1 MCLAEVER
9 HDNGVR
15 AREIASHNPTE
26 SKRAQRRPNL
36 SITSNNCRG
45 FSAKTSIWKR
55 DELAHSMKKH
65 NVDATCLQETWN
77 AEDEDFIIHG
87 YHFFLH
93 GGPSRRG
100 GVGIVLSPKA
110 IKAWERAGQPDPIKS
125 GNVAGRERTISIEL
139 HYLDGANQI
148 VKYFLVSS
156 YAPCTKQY
164 DNTEEYKEYL
174 LNLEEKILQKC
185 PADAMPIICID
196 ANAAISDVNS
206 DNCEEASQFP
216 TDIAGKF
223 GVREKSFH
231 GERFMNFLSNNG
243 LCSTGSYFDKPC
255 HLTWI
260 GPNGCRKEI
269 DHILIPRRHL
279 RSTMRFDIVGGLDS
293 DHLMLRIKL
302 RIAAFIPRKKEGEHA
317 KERQDAELPEGRPQK
332 KRIRIDWMKIH
343 NDSQLKE
350 QFNGKLNT
358 LILEKGLSTTDIS
371 SWDRSPCFFNTFTE
385 LIEQAAQEV
394 APSDRKKKRPPWF
407 EMSEDQLLEVI
418 SIRDMAA
425 VMYMKNP
432 NPSTKE
438 KLSDARKNVKRVVK
452 ESRNRWMQIKLDEIE
467 NHKDQPRNHWR
478 AAREI
483 VDGYTGHHRKARV
496 TKMRMANGEMASNEE
511 ESAKVFKD
519 HFEKNVFNRNE
530 ESSYDDTIFDEIDP
544 IPCDPKL
551 GEVANPREIKHAIR
565 KMKTEKAPGKNGLP
579 PEAYKLLNGIGEE
592 VLEKIIIEF
601 WTNPD
606 FNPDVWK
613 HVMLKILP
621 KSGDLSNPNKWRGIA
636 LLDICS
642 KAVSSIAATRLANHL
657 KSFGVEEQAG
667 STPGK
672 GCADATFTLK
682 MALQTLH
689 EHDQESWVLFVDL
702 VKAYDTVNREMLWKI
717 LKILGV
723 PDNLIMVLKKL
734 YTDVTIN
741 LNVGEILEQ
750 FLSTSGVK
758 QGDNLAPILFIFV
771 IHAVSNSLDK
781 KWVFKTPEFRWQPD
795 TLAGNPRGQLIG
807 TKYENIG
814 TIFSFFKSYY
824 VDDTAFILLSRG
836 ELIAAS
842 KLIVSHF
849 RRFGLT
855 IHTGV
860 KSRNEDS
867 KTEAMHFPRPGQE
880 SSAADME
887 DIEIDEDRFMSFC
900 LKFKYLGTFF
910 TPELN
915 DTADIIERIS
925 QARKLFNSMNQQVLS
940 NRKIPMHIRRRL
952 YQAIVANIALWG
964 SESWALK
971 EEDRSKLETFHH
983 NCLRRMCRLTMWDV
997 AEHRITNE
1005 TVRMTAGNS
1014 PTMESMMEVRRCRW
1028 LSKLS
1033 AMEKSRS
1040 PRRMLGAWC
1049 PTPRPAGRPQ
1059 QTIRHG
1065 YRTTLSNLGFEHK
1078 QGQIRE
1084 WMTVARDRP
1093 TWGTIVESRLGLPPG
1108 SFTNLRRQ

>member
-1 MCLAEVER
+1 
-9 HDNGVR
+9 
-15 AREIASHNPTE
+15 
-26 SKRAQRRPNL
+26 
-36 SITSNNCRG
+36 
-45 FSAKTSIWKR
+45 
-55 DELAHSMKKH
+55 
-65 NVDATCLQETWN
+65 
-77 AEDEDFIIHG
+77 
-87 YHFFLH
+87 
-93 GGPSRRG
+93 
-100 GVGIVLSPKA
+100 
-110 IKAWERAGQPDPIKS
+110 
-125 GNVAGRERTISIEL
+125 
-139 HYLDGANQI
+139 
-148 VKYFLVSS
+148 
-156 YAPCTKQY
+156 
-164 DNTEEYKEYL
+164 
-174 LNLEEKILQKC
+174 
-185 PADAMPIICID
+185 
-196 ANAAISDVNS
+196 
-206 DNCEEASQFP
+206 
-216 TDIAGKF
+216 
-223 GVREKSFH
+223 
-231 GERFMNFLSNNG
+231 
-243 LCSTGSYFDKPC
+243 
-255 HLTWI
+255 
-260 GPNGCRKEI
+260 
-269 DHILIPRRHL
+269 
-279 RSTMRFDIVGGLDS
+279 
-293 DHLMLRIKL
+293 
-302 RIAAFIPRKKEGEHA
+302 
-317 KERQDAELPEGRPQK
+317 
-332 KRIRIDWMKIH
+332 
-343 NDSQLKE
+343 
-350 QFNGKLNT
+350 
-358 LILEKGLSTTDIS
+358 
-371 SWDRSPCFFNTFTE
+371 
-385 LIEQAAQEV
+385 
-394 APSDRKKKRPPWF
+394 
-407 EMSEDQLLEVI
+407 
-418 SIRDMAA
+418 
-425 VMYMKNP
+425 
-432 NPSTKE
+432 
-438 KLSDARKNVKRVVK
+438 
-452 ESRNRWMQIKLDEIE
+452 
-467 NHKDQPRNHWR
+467 
-478 AAREI
+478 
-483 VDGYTGHHRKARV
+483 
-496 TKMRMANGEMASNEE
+496 
-511 ESAKVFKD
+511 
-519 HFEKNVFNRNE
+519 
-530 ESSYDDTIFDEIDP
+530 
-544 IPCDPKL
+544 
-551 GEVANPREIKHAIR
+551 
-565 KMKTEKAPGKNGLP
+565 
-579 PEAYKLLNGIGEE
+579 
-592 VLEKIIIEF
+592 
-601 WTNPD
+601 
-606 FNPDVWK
+606 
-613 HVMLKILP
+613 
-621 KSGDLSNPNKWRGIA
+621 
-636 LLDICS
+636 
-642 KAVSSIAATRLANHL
+642 
-657 KSFGVEEQAG
+657 
-667 STPGK
+667 
-672 GCADATFTLK
+672 
-682 MALQTLH
+682 
-689 EHDQESWVLFVDL
+689 
-702 VKAYDTVNREMLWKI
+702 MLWKI